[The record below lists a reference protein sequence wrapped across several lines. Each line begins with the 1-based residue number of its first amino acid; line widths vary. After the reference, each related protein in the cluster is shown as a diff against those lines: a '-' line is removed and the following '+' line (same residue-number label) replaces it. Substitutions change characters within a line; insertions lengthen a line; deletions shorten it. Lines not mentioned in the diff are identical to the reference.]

1 MGQPPVRGA
10 LVSPIGLA
18 WRRRSS
24 VLKPRSWRLSLQVA
38 HNMRSSSALAVLLAI
53 SSLAGPARAGNDAIL
68 AANAFAAVGDA
79 VGHVAAF
86 PGRSRKLAGPSVT
99 CPPPSPGVLACNFGN
114 SLAAYPVS
122 GGICSCTCGATQQ
135 TAADSTA
142 GGDAA
147 FIPVAATS
155 ACTAAAC
162 TSAFSTFCPASRYVR
177 AQYNDWAEGLATRMG
192 SLLPLT
198 PLSCGS
204 AAMCYG
210 MQLACNAG
218 NIANGHCPPW
228 MAGCTILNAGC
239 WGANA
244 TLGGG
249 AAAMCA
255 AFATSYTLSIT
266 SGADVCVLNN
276 CNALPVQAAASNAS
290 NASNATAAA
299 RSPSVAA
306 WPSASCAGIA
316 AVAIAAVL
324 V

>member
-1 MGQPPVRGA
+1 
-10 LVSPIGLA
+10 
-18 WRRRSS
+18 
-24 VLKPRSWRLSLQVA
+24 
-38 HNMRSSSALAVLLAI
+38 MRSSSALAVLLAI

-86 PGRSRKLAGPSVT
+86 TGRSRKLAGPSVT
-99 CPPPSPGVLACNFGN
+99 CPPPSPGVLACNFGS
-114 SLAAYPVS
+114 SLAAYPAS
-122 GGICSCTCGATQQ
+122 GGICSCNCGATQQ

-162 TSAFSTFCPASRYVR
+162 TSAFAAFCPASRYVR
-177 AQYNDWAEGLATRMG
+177 AQYSDWAQLAPRMG

-266 SGADVCVLNN
+266 SGADVCVLNK

-290 NASNATAAA
+290 IATAAA
-299 RSPSVAA
+299 SSPSVAA
-306 WPSASCAGIA
+306 GAGHAGPTCAVIA
-316 AVAIAAVL
+316 LAALAALL